1 MTRTVYILLLS
12 MALCAPA
19 WAQRPHERGGPP
31 ADVAQ
36 PEGVP
41 PLVPRLFDALDANGD
56 GMVERNEFESRLPE
70 IVRRLAWAMGGG
82 RGEHRP
88 GPPQETPVVPPGMGE
103 RRFGRE
109 LERIIHEA
117 VREAVHEELGRS
129 GGPQGRAAALL
140 MVFDQNHDGVIEIG
154 EGEQVL
160 ERIRRLD
167 LNADGRIDQTELEH
181 LQRDRG
187 PGDQPGAMFERRDKD
202 GDGRLS
208 LEEFGGSPERFE
220 RLDADGDG
228 YVTPE
233 EFQRNRQREGDR

>member
-12 MALCAPA
+12 MMLCTAA

-31 ADVAQ
+31 ADVAP

-41 PLVPRLFDALDANGD
+41 RLVPRLFDALDANGD
-56 GMVERNEFESRLPE
+56 GMVERHEFETRLPE
-70 IVRRLAWAMGGG
+70 IARRLAMAMGGG
-82 RGEHRP
+82 REHRP
-88 GPPQETPVVPPGMGE
+88 GRPQEMPVVPPGMGD

-109 LERIIHEA
+109 LERIINQA
-117 VREAVHEELGRS
+117 VREAVREELGR
-129 GGPQGRAAALL
+129 GGVPQGRAAALL
-140 MVFDQNHDGVIEIG
+140 MVFDQNHDGVIAGG

-167 LNADGRIDQTELEH
+167 LNADGRVDQTELEH

-187 PGDQPGAMFERRDKD
+187 PADRPGAMFERRDQD
-202 GDGRLS
+202 GDGRLT

-233 EFQRNRQREGDR
+233 DFQRLRQREGNR